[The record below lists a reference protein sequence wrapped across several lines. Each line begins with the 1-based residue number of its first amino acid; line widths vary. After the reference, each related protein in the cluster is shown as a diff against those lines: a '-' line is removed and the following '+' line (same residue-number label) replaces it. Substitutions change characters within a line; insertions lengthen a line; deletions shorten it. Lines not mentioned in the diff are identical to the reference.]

1 MSPWLFTS
9 AIIEGHPIKVFNN
22 GRMKRDFTYID
33 DIVAGVL
40 AALDH
45 PPAADDG
52 PPHRVYNLGNHRP
65 VNLLDYIAVIERAC
79 QKKAI
84 LDLHPMQPGDVLETY
99 ADIDASARD
108 LGFAPTTA
116 IEEGIP
122 RFVDWYKSYFN
133 V

>member
-1 MSPWLFTS
+1 
-9 AIIEGHPIKVFNN
+9 
-22 GRMKRDFTYID
+22 
-33 DIVAGVL
+33 
-40 AALDH
+40 
-45 PPAADDG
+45 DDG

-79 QKKAI
+79 QKKAV